1 MLKMPTCVSLHV
13 LCSLANARECLHGR
27 YHIFYD
33 TPSFFF
39 SCALNLR
46 KDHLPNHLIKIVSG
60 LVCDISCNVD
70 CLVLCYHLLWKKYDM
85 SDIHLFVYRAPELL
99 LGAKQY
105 STAIDM
111 WSLGCIMAE
120 LLSKEPL
127 FNGKTEL
134 DQLDKVLNTS

>member
-1 MLKMPTCVSLHV
+1 MMSMGRNTTCLM
-13 LCSLANARECLHGR
+13 
-27 YHIFYD
+27 YFY
-33 TPSFFF
+33 
-39 SCALNLR
+39 
-46 KDHLPNHLIKIVSG
+46 LI
-60 LVCDISCNVD
+60 
-70 CLVLCYHLLWKKYDM
+70 
-85 SDIHLFVYRAPELL
+85 YRAPELL

-134 DQLDKVLNTS
+134 DQIDKVT